1 MADIS
6 LFPRESETVEA
17 EINFVSDDDFA
28 ITISLSQD
36 YITRDRVTVFV
47 KHEQIVKMLGKMMST
62 LGEAVTNSN
71 A

>member
-28 ITISLSQD
+28 ITISVSQD
-36 YITRDRVTVFV
+36 YITHDRVTVFV

>member
-6 LFPRESETVEA
+6 LFPRENETVEA

-28 ITISLSQD
+28 ITISVSQD
-36 YITRDRVTVFV
+36 YVTRDRVTVFV